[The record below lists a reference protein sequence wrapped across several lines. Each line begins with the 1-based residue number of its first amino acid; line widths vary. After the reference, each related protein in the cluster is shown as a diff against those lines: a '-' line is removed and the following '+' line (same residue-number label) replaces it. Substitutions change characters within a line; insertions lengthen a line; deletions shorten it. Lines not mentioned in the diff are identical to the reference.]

1 MVIAQVDE
9 RVLTRANGF
18 AHIVRAP
25 SMDDD
30 MLIAQVD
37 EGAVNAAIS
46 ASRDDAFGA
55 AVPMEMLERST
66 RGPPLPAGFHE
77 AGGLA
82 PMVVDTAGSG
92 VDNAVFCAPGPNPFA
107 PGRPEPRPAAARRE

>member
-9 RVLTRANGF
+9 RVLTRASGF

-82 PMVVDTAGSG
+82 PMVVDSAGSG
-92 VDNAVFCAPGPNPFA
+92 VDNAVFCAPGPTPFGA
-107 PGRPEPRPAAARRE
+107 WST

>member
-1 MVIAQVDE
+1 MPQFNEEADDMVIAQVDE
-9 RVLTRANGF
+9 RVLTRASGF
-18 AHIVRAP
+18 APIVRAP

-55 AVPMEMLERST
+55 T
-66 RGPPLPAGFHE
+66 RL
-77 AGGLA
+77 
-82 PMVVDTAGSG
+82 
-92 VDNAVFCAPGPNPFA
+92 
-107 PGRPEPRPAAARRE
+107 

>member
-1 MVIAQVDE
+1 MPQFNDEADDMVIAQVDE

-66 RGPPLPAGFHE
+66 RGPPLPAGTR
-77 AGGLA
+77 A
-82 PMVVDTAGSG
+82 T
-92 VDNAVFCAPGPNPFA
+92 
-107 PGRPEPRPAAARRE
+107 